1 MRSSCLA
8 NRSMNSFLLLL
19 TVSFFALSLPAQTTE
34 IGGSRKTIRTTGDVF
49 AVAIPAACLISTVAL
64 HDWEGLKQGALAGV
78 SSVGLTFILKE
89 VIEKERPDKS
99 DYKSFPSMHSAVSF
113 TGAAFI
119 QKRYGWKWG
128 IPAYAAA
135 GFVGWSRVH
144 GKKHDWWDVA
154 AGATMGVVS
163 AYIFTKP
170 FAEKYNLSISPAASP
185 EHFGF
190 HASLQF

>member
-1 MRSSCLA
+1 M
-8 NRSMNSFLLLL
+8 NRLLLL
-19 TVSFFALSLPAQTTE
+19 CLVTFFITSSLSAQIME
-34 IGGSRKTIRTTGDVF
+34 VRGSRKTVRTTGDVV
-49 AVAIPAACLISTVAL
+49 AAAIPAACLISTVAL
-64 HDWEGLKQGALAGV
+64 QDWDGLKQGALAGV
-78 SSVGLTFILKE
+78 SSVGLAFILKE
-89 VIEKERPDKS
+89 VIDKERPDKS
-99 DYKSFPSMHSAVSF
+99 DHKSFPSMHSAVSF

-135 GFVGWSRVH
+135 SFVGWSRVY

-190 HASLQF
+190 HASLRF

>member
-1 MRSSCLA
+1 M
-8 NRSMNSFLLLL
+8 FLSVL
-19 TVSFFALSLPAQTTE
+19 FILPLYGQKIE
-34 IGGSRKTIRTTGDVF
+34 ESGSRKTVRSTGDVF
-49 AVAIPAACLISTVAL
+49 AAAIPAACFITTVAL
-64 HDWEGLKQGALAGV
+64 KDWDGLKQGALAGV
-78 SSVGLTFILKE
+78 SSVGITFLLKE
-89 VIEKERPDKS
+89 VIDKERPDMS
-99 DYKSFPSMHSAVSF
+99 DRKSFPSMHTAVSF

-135 GFVGWSRVH
+135 SFVGWSRVY

-154 AGATMGVVS
+154 AGASMGVVS

-170 FAEKYNLSISPAASP
+170 FAEKYNLSIAPAASH

-190 HASLQF
+190 YASLQF